1 MTVACDLSPGPGPHR
16 ACVPEGRPNTAAR
29 SIPKISFFKADTVLN
44 TSTGDKS
51 PAYFLVV
58 LPGHTAAATA
68 LNAGMSK
75 LQDPFG
81 AEARSI
87 FRYPEIPQRAPPNA
101 ERRTVNAARP
111 LRPQMLVFFG

>member
-58 LPGHTAAATA
+58 PPGHTGTATA
-68 LNAGMSK
+68 LNVEMSRRRHSFHRTDERASLNK
-75 LQDPFG
+75 RAKQRKVGGAQPF
-81 AEARSI
+81 
-87 FRYPEIPQRAPPNA
+87 FRRLGLMPIRIQ
-101 ERRTVNAARP
+101 
-111 LRPQMLVFFG
+111 